1 MIKITSNISLPESDI
16 ELTAMRAQGS
26 GGQHVNKVASAIHLR
41 FDIHASSLSETMKA
55 RLLKSTDQRLTKDGV
70 LVIKAQQFRS
80 QEKNK
85 LDAIARLQAFIT
97 TATYVPKNRKATKPS
112 LSAKK
117 KRMDNKS
124 KRGQTKALRG
134 KIHI

>member
-97 TATYVPKNRKATKPS
+97 TATYVQKNRKATKPS